1 MASSQRTIL
10 LRAAM
15 MTAPIRLAYVPTTR
29 LLTQRS
35 LLAQWAAAT
44 RPTQWVPCSSYA
56 ELLRTVTEQT
66 VDAAWLPPVTF
77 LRAAQR
83 DAVEPIFSL
92 KRAGAGR
99 YSSALICRE
108 DAPYTHLGDLRDARA
123 AWVDPWSAAGYLMP
137 RKLLREAGVHPDRDL
152 WQRMFGSYSN
162 ALEALALDLA
172 DIAGVFCS
180 VDAFKT
186 VIRAG
191 WTGSDRVRVL
201 ALSEPIAGDVL
212 ARVRRKGAPSL
223 DEWIDAMRQAAQARE
238 HQSLLRD
245 VFGADGLEEPD
256 LQGYAPL
263 ESALRDEL
271 SQ

>member
-1 MASSQRTIL
+1 
-10 LRAAM
+10 M
-15 MTAPIRLAYVPTTR
+15 MKAPIRLAFVPTTR

-35 LLAQWAAAT
+35 LLARWSAAT
-44 RPTQWVPCSSYA
+44 QPTEWVPCSNYA
-56 ELLRTVTEQT
+56 ELLRTVTERT
-66 VDAAWLPPVTF
+66 VDAAWLPPVTY
-77 LRAAQR
+77 LRAVR
-83 DAVEPIFSL
+83 TDAVEPVFSL

-99 YSSALICRE
+99 YSSALICHA
-108 DAPYTHLGDLRDARA
+108 DTPYEHVDDLRDARA

-137 RKLLREAGVHPDRDL
+137 RKLLREAGVHPDRDI

-162 ALEALALDLA
+162 VLEALALDRA

-191 WTGSDRVRVL
+191 WTGADRVRVI
-201 ALSEPIAGDVL
+201 ALSEPIAGDVI

-223 DEWIDAMRQAAQARE
+223 DEWTDAVRGAAEARE

-245 VFGADGLEEPD
+245 VFGAEGLEEPD
-256 LQGYAPL
+256 VRGYAPL